1 MLEYTIILTN
11 LSLNMEIGVYQQEHG
26 VKQEVLVSV
35 KAKVQLPNPHIE
47 DNIDN
52 VLNYATI
59 KNQIEAIAA
68 KGHIHL
74 VESFADMILSKCM
87 EDKRIKEMRV
97 RVEKTEIF
105 DNAEKVGVE
114 FKRRQA

>member
-1 MLEYTIILTN
+1 MQYTIIITD

-26 VKQEVLVSV
+26 IKQEVLVNVEAQIS
-35 KAKVQLPNPHIE
+35 LPHSTI
-47 DNIDN
+47 DDDIDN

-59 KNQIEAIAA
+59 KEKIEDIAF

-74 VESFADMILSKCM
+74 VESFALRILDACM
-87 EDKRIKEMRV
+87 QDNRIKNMTV

-114 FKRRQA
+114 FSRSQD